1 MSNTIINISNAA
13 LEERIEACFSCCTNR
28 MVHLQELPF
37 WILWHLWKSRN
48 QLIFQQKQ
56 MHWKSLIQLAKT
68 NAKEWKDM
76 VVEDP
81 ESNFSRHT
89 SPYSR
94 SDHKFWRKPPDGWI
108 KCNVDGLLLGTTIDS
123 RADWVLRDDAGR
135 FVGAVQSTS
144 MRV

>member
-1 MSNTIINISNAA
+1 MQQSICKRCCQDVEAELHIFFECPYAKMIWRGSGMSNTIINSSNAI

-28 MVHLQELPF
+28 MVHLQELAF

-76 VVEDP
+76 VVED
-81 ESNFSRHT
+81 
-89 SPYSR
+89 
-94 SDHKFWRKPPDGWI
+94 
-108 KCNVDGLLLGTTIDS
+108 
-123 RADWVLRDDAGR
+123 
-135 FVGAVQSTS
+135 
-144 MRV
+144 